1 MEKYWNGKG
10 NPARGQLYLCED
22 SQLCALI
29 ECVDGL
35 FIGKMIE
42 HPCWGEHA
50 LPALS
55 ISSRDSIRP
64 DPSHLSESTTHRTL
78 EQLEQETKALID
90 AMNRYGY
97 FFLDINI
104 ARRTARADLY
114 RETEHI
120 EALLMNRVF
129 DRDGDFRLV
138 ENAQSAV
145 K

>member
-10 NPARGQLYLCED
+10 NPLRGQLYLDED

-29 ECVDGL
+29 EWVDGL

-42 HPCWGEHA
+42 HPSWGEHA

-55 ISSRDSIRP
+55 ISRRDSIQP
-64 DPSHLSESTTHRTL
+64 DPSHLSELTTHRTL

-104 ARRTARADLY
+104 ARRSARADLY

-129 DRDGDFRLV
+129 DQCGDLLFV
-138 ENAQSAV
+138 ECAQQAAR
-145 K
+145 

>member
-1 MEKYWNGKG
+1 MQKYWNGKS
-10 NPARGQLYLCED
+10 NPVRGQLYLDED

-29 ECVDGL
+29 ECVNGS

-42 HPCWGEHA
+42 HPDWGEHA

-55 ISSRDSIRP
+55 ITDHNRIRP
-64 DPSHLSESTTHRTL
+64 VRCHLSEWDTRTL
-78 EQLEQETKALID
+78 EQITQDTVALID
-90 AMNRYGY
+90 AMRRYGY
-97 FFLDINI
+97 FYLDINI
-104 ARRTARADLY
+104 VRRSTGADLY
-114 RETEHI
+114 SETEHI